1 MTQVT
6 SKLETVGDLRK
17 FVVQLDKLDV
27 EDGFKLAPK
36 RGGMLSVDLDQDNPS
51 SFPIWQS
58 PSEKEAGHSSS

>member
-6 SKLETVGDLRK
+6 SKTETVGDLRT
-17 FVVQLDKLDV
+17 VVEQLDKLEVDS
-27 EDGFKLAPK
+27 DFKIEPK